1 MEKMMCMLCGGTTKK
16 EQVRYAEFGV
26 PLGRF
31 SAEVCQKCGEEFFD
45 EKTADKIQAA
55 SKKAGLF
62 GMGRKV
68 KIAELGNSF
77 AVRIPKDL
85 AKLIKLKKGQEV
97 SITPDGKK
105 GFRIGV

>member
-1 MEKMMCMLCGGTTKK
+1 MKTCIFCGGGIKRQK
-16 EQVRYAEFGV
+16 VAYAEFGV

-31 SAEVCQKCGEEFFD
+31 DAFVCQKCGEEFFD
-45 EKTADKIQAA
+45 EATADKIQAA

-62 GMGRKV
+62 GLGRKV

-105 GFRIGV
+105 AFRIEV